1 MFVNTI
7 VRIFVLS
14 SQIFINYIMKIGL
27 KHIFVWLMPA
37 LFACGASGTDASGA
51 VADDKPATPAV
62 RVGAERFERYLPL
75 VEGRRVALFSNHTG
89 VLPDGRHTLDA
100 MLDSGV
106 NVVTIFSPEHG
117 FRGTADAGEHVKGGV
132 DPETGIA
139 IASLYDGSGRRE
151 PSAQVMDGFDVLVVD
166 IQDVGLRFY
175 TYYCTMIDLINACGS
190 AGEGKPVV
198 ILDRPNPNGMTV
210 DGPIL
215 DMRYASGVGRL
226 PIPTVHG
233 LTLGELALMA
243 RGEGWLREG
252 VRADIT
258 VVPCEG
264 YTHSTR
270 YRLPVAPSPNL
281 PTMRSIYLYPSM
293 CYFEATPVSL
303 GRGTDAPFEVYG
315 HPSIVADSLH
325 AFVFTP
331 ESRPGAKRPPRMG
344 EECRGRDLR
353 SIPEEEIIAGGIN
366 LEYLVDAYRSVS
378 PKVREAFF
386 TSFFEKLMGRADIR
400 GMIERGMTP
409 AEIKAS
415 WADDVERFRRQR
427 KPYLLY
433 EDTEPEAQEMFNR

>member
-1 MFVNTI
+1 M
-7 VRIFVLS
+7 RLKLS
-14 SQIFINYIMKIGL
+14 FILAAILLAAG
-27 KHIFVWLMPA
+27 
-37 LFACGASGTDASGA
+37 ACGARPAASAEEEAAIAAPTDSAASGI
-51 VADDKPATPAV
+51 

-75 VEGRRVALFSNHTG
+75 LRGKRVALLSNHTG
-89 VLPDGRHTLDA
+89 ILPDGRHTLDA

-106 NVVTIFSPEHG
+106 TVATIFSPEHG

-132 DPETGIA
+132 DPKTGVP

-151 PSAQVMDGFDVLVVD
+151 PAAEVMDGFDVLVVD

-175 TYYCTMIDLINACGS
+175 TYYCTMIDLINAC
-190 AGEGKPVV
+190 AGAREPKAVV

-210 DGPIL
+210 DGPVL

-243 RGEGWLREG
+243 RGEEWLRGGAQPE
-252 VRADIT
+252 IT

-264 YTHSTR
+264 YTHASR

-315 HPSIVADSLH
+315 HPSITPDALH
-325 AFVFTP
+325 PFTFTP
-331 ESRPGAKRPPRMG
+331 ESRPGAKKPPRMG
-344 EECRGRDLR
+344 EECHGRDLR
-353 SIPEEEIIAGGIN
+353 GLDEEAIIAGGIN
-366 LEYLVDAYRSVS
+366 LEYLIDAYRSVS
-378 PKVREAFF
+378 PEVRGRFF
-386 TSFFEKLMGRADIR
+386 TSFFEKLMGRGDIR
-400 GMIERGMTP
+400 AMIEAGKSP
-409 AEIKAS
+409 EEIKAT
-415 WADDVERFRRQR
+415 WAGDVEAFKKQR
-427 KPYLLY
+427 EPYLLY
-433 EDTEPEAQEMFNR
+433 E